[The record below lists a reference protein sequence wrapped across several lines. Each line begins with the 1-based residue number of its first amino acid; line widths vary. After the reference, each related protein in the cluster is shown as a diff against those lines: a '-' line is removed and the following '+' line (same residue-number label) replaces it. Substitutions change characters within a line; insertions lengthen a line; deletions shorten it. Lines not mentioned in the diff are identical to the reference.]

1 MVGKKAGFIFLRHI
15 STHSTRIVILVC
27 GPKKSGE
34 HLLGNLF
41 LPCCY
46 PQRTAPSIELLRRNS
61 LTCHLFYLIEGA
73 IAFCGT
79 VMASRSC
86 PTFAESPASL
96 TTDQSTVFSWLRLR
110 VPATE
115 EGTWAI
121 PALESRWKSFC
132 RIHTAPEKWSS
143 TGLADIGAYGWSLFS
158 TST

>member
-34 HLLGNLF
+34 HPLGNLF

-46 PQRTAPSIELLRRNS
+46 PQELHPPSSYSEGIPWRAV
-61 LTCHLFYLIEGA
+61 CFYLIEGA

-86 PTFAESPASL
+86 PTFAESLASL

-143 TGLADIGAYGWSLFS
+143 TGLADI
-158 TST
+158 